1 MPRYLAV
8 LTLSVMT
15 VLTPFSANSE
25 EETTM
30 TEDQKTALS
39 HVESMTAAF
48 HGGDIEGV
56 MGSYEPGATVVF
68 EPGAP
73 ITDPAV
79 LREMFQGAFTLNP
92 KFEDGGHEV
101 YVTGDIAVHFA
112 PWTMTGKAPDGTDVI
127 DSGLSVAVLR
137 KQEDGRWLIL
147 FDNPH
152 GQRLIAN

>member
-15 VLTPFSANSE
+15 ALTPLSANSE

-39 HVESMTAAF
+39 QVESMTAAF
-48 HGGDIEGV
+48 HRGDIEGV

-79 LREMFQGAFTLNP
+79 LREMFRGAFTLNP
-92 KFEDGGHEV
+92 KFEYGGHEV

-152 GQRLIAN
+152 GQRLMTR